1 VASITGTP
9 DFSGKSPSLVDL
21 MIGSGAHPHGYLVP
35 SRDLNRGAGEPPKA
49 DGKGTVDSSTLP
61 LPVIVATNVVASGD
75 DALVA
80 ERVGRRRRL
89 RGRRPDGNR

>member
-1 VASITGTP
+1 
-9 DFSGKSPSLVDL
+9 
-21 MIGSGAHPHGYLVP
+21 
-35 SRDLNRGAGEPPKA
+35 
-49 DGKGTVDSSTLP
+49 